1 MNKFILLACGLLL
14 LATQAFADPMV
25 TFKFDSPEREALFH
39 KLSNELRCLV
49 CQNQSIADS
58 NAGLAKDLRTEI
70 YEMIEAGKSESQIID
85 FMVARYGDYVL
96 YRPPFKLQTALLWLG
111 PVLVFLLGVFFALK
125 LIRAQRKTS
134 VETAISVSEQE
145 RLKQLQAQSRDLK

>member
-1 MNKFILLACGLLL
+1 MKKYILIVCGLLL
-14 LATQAFADPMV
+14 TTQVLADPVV
-25 TFKFDSPEREALFH
+25 TFKFDTPEREALFH
-39 KLSNELRCLV
+39 KLGNELRCLV

-111 PVLVFLLGVFFALK
+111 PMLVFLLGVFFALK
-125 LIRAQRKTS
+125 LIRGQRKVPADT
-134 VETAISVSEQE
+134 EISASERA
-145 RLKQLQAQSRDLK
+145 RLHDLQAQSRDLK